1 MENENRFNF
10 RHSGYS
16 NRPLKE
22 SKNLIFGIRPI
33 LEALQSGK
41 ELDSI
46 YIQKGAGG
54 NLIRELREK
63 LAELELPYQMVPIEK
78 LNRLTN
84 KVHQGAV
91 AFLSQIT
98 YQRLDLL
105 VPQIFEEGKVPL
117 FMILDRITDVRNF
130 GAIARSCECLGV
142 NGIIIPMKGG
152 AQINEDAIKTSAGAL
167 LSIPVCRESVLRDTV
182 LFLRNSGLQIIACT
196 EKASDILETAQFKG
210 PTCIILG
217 SEEDGVSDN
226 LIKISDHLVRIPMLG
241 TIESLNV
248 SVSAGIIL
256 SEVQRQRRLA

>member
-1 MENENRFNF
+1 MENEK
-10 RHSGYS
+10 
-16 NRPLKE
+16 RPSYRGSAYPSRPFKE
-22 SKNLIFGIRPI
+22 SKNIIFGIRPI

-41 ELDSI
+41 ELDTI
-46 YIQKGAGG
+46 FIQKGAGG
-54 NLIRELREK
+54 SLMKELRDK
-63 LAELELPYQMVPIEK
+63 LAENELPYQIVPIEK
-78 LNRLTN
+78 LNRLTQ

-117 FMILDRITDVRNF
+117 FMLLDRITDVRNF

-142 NGIIIPMKGG
+142 HGIIIPTKGG
-152 AQINEDAIKTSAGAL
+152 AQINEDAVKTSAGAL
-167 LSIPVCRESVLRDTV
+167 LSIPVCRESILRDSV
-182 LFLRNSGLQIIACT
+182 LFLRNSGLQIVACT

-226 LIKISDHLVRIPMLG
+226 LLRISDHLVRIPMLG